1 MAQVEELAKKILQ
14 LINLRTMDN
23 PSQQAALINEI
34 YRSLKVNRDY
44 LLQTDPET
52 ICKMMDEGGHSGL
65 QRMEIA
71 AKAMIEDSFMNPG
84 EKGHLL
90 RKAQQMLGYIQ
101 QHDTTFSLERVDVLN
116 EIHKLLLSTS

>member
-14 LINLRTMDN
+14 LINLRTMDDL
-23 PSQQAALINEI
+23 SQQAALINEI

-101 QHDTTFSLERVDVLN
+101 QHDTMFSLERVDVLN